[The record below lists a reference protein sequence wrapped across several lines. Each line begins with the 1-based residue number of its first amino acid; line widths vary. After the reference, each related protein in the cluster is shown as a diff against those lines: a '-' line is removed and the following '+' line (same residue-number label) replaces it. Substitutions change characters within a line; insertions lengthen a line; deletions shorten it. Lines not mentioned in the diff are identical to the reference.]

1 MSMIEFKDFNVLI
14 ENKSVFDQPVKNKQE
29 TYEKPKVISR
39 ND

>member
-14 ENKSVFDQPVKNKQE
+14 ENKSVFGQPVKNKQE